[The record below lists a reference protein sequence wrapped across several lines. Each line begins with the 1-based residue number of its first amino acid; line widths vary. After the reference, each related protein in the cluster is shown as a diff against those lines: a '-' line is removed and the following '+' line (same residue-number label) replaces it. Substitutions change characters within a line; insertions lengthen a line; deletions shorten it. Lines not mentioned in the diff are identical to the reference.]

1 MSIHT
6 QKIDVETA
14 ASPCGPMR
22 VPTQYASTV
31 ANSVMS
37 SVDATA
43 GSATAAT
50 VLVRDPLTS
59 EPTVSYSPVIAVARP
74 SRGSIGNAAAGVV
87 SGGRVST
94 TEAGSAVSLTSA
106 GPPRLPRSAR

>member
-1 MSIHT
+1 MSPTLTISAHEMSIHT

-22 VPTQYASTV
+22 VPTQNASTV
-31 ANSVMS
+31 AKSVMS

-50 VLVRDPLTS
+50 VRVSEPLTS
-59 EPTVSYSPVIAVARP
+59 DVTDAILAGDRGREAIARVHRQRGRRVRIRRP
-74 SRGSIGNAAAGVV
+74 RIESD
-87 SGGRVST
+87 
-94 TEAGSAVSLTSA
+94 
-106 GPPRLPRSAR
+106 

>member
-1 MSIHT
+1 MIIQT

-22 VPTQYASTV
+22 VPTQNASTV

-37 SVDATA
+37 SDDATA

-50 VLVRDPLTS
+50 VRVSDPLTS
-59 EPTVSYSPVIAVARP
+59 DVTDGDALVIATGHAVVRVHRQRGRRVHIRRP
-74 SRGSIGNAAAGVV
+74 RIDE
-87 SGGRVST
+87 R
-94 TEAGSAVSLTSA
+94 
-106 GPPRLPRSAR
+106 